1 MTRILLVD
9 DHPVVRQGIKQVLSG
24 AFHPAL
30 VGEAANAEEGM
41 SEVRS
46 TDWDV
51 MVLDLSL
58 PGASGMDLLKDLRRE
73 RPALPVLVL
82 SMHPPDQFARRA
94 MNAGASGYL
103 TKDSAPTELVKAV
116 GEVIAGRRYLNPAVI
131 EELVLHQQPELSQ
144 RPHEVLSDREYQVL
158 RMIASGLTVSQ
169 ISTRLTLSVKTIS
182 TYRARVLE
190 KMGMKTTAELMHY
203 GIQHGGTASARSD
216 SEPEPN
222 LEPDLDRQLHLAR
235 RRSLR
240 ELAEGRQ
247 GRCRIRASAED
258 VVHRRVVRSIEE
270 VEDLEDPVEAHATH
284 RESPRQPQIDGRLR
298 R

>member
-30 VGEAANAEEGM
+30 VGEAANAEEGL
-41 SEVRS
+41 SEVRN
-46 TDWDV
+46 TEWDV
-51 MVLDLSL
+51 MVLDLTL
-58 PGASGMDLLKDLRRE
+58 PGMSGMDLLKDLRRE

-116 GEVIAGRRYLNPAVI
+116 GEVMAGRVYMNPAVA
-131 EELVLHQQPELSQ
+131 EELALHQQPERSQ

-169 ISTRLTLSVKTIS
+169 ISARLTLSVKTIS

-190 KMGMKTTAELMHY
+190 KMNLRSNAELMRY
-203 GIQHGGTASARSD
+203 ALRSGLVD
-216 SEPEPN
+216 
-222 LEPDLDRQLHLAR
+222 
-235 RRSLR
+235 
-240 ELAEGRQ
+240 
-247 GRCRIRASAED
+247 
-258 VVHRRVVRSIEE
+258 
-270 VEDLEDPVEAHATH
+270 
-284 RESPRQPQIDGRLR
+284 
-298 R
+298 

>member
-41 SEVRS
+41 IEIRN

-51 MVLDLSL
+51 MVLDISL
-58 PGASGMDLLKDLRRE
+58 PGASGLDLLKDLRRE
-73 RPALPVLVL
+73 RPTLPVLVL

-103 TKDSAPTELVKAV
+103 TKDSPPTELVKAV
-116 GEVIAGRRYLNPAVI
+116 GEVMAGRRYLNPAVI
-131 EELVLHQQPELSQ
+131 EEMVLNLQPARDQ

-169 ISTRLTLSVKTIS
+169 VATRLSLSVKTVS

-190 KMGMKTTAELMHY
+190 KMNMKTTAELMHY
-203 GIQHGGTASARSD
+203 GIQQ
-216 SEPEPN
+216 N
-222 LEPDLDRQLHLAR
+222 LVD
-235 RRSLR
+235 
-240 ELAEGRQ
+240 
-247 GRCRIRASAED
+247 
-258 VVHRRVVRSIEE
+258 
-270 VEDLEDPVEAHATH
+270 
-284 RESPRQPQIDGRLR
+284 
-298 R
+298 

>member
-9 DHPVVRQGIKQVLSG
+9 DHPIVRHGIKQVLSG

-30 VGEAANAEEGM
+30 VGEAATAEEGI

-46 TDWDV
+46 TDWDI

-58 PGASGMDLLKDLRRE
+58 PGGSGMDLLRDLRKE
-73 RPALPVLVL
+73 RPELPVLVL

-94 MNAGASGYL
+94 MNAGALGYL

-116 GEVIAGRRYLNPAVI
+116 GEVISGARYLNPAVM
-131 EELVLHQQPELSQ
+131 EELLQHQQPEPSQ

-190 KMGMKTTAELMHY
+190 KMRMKTTAELMHY
-203 GIQHGGTASARSD
+203 GIQHGLVD
-216 SEPEPN
+216 
-222 LEPDLDRQLHLAR
+222 
-235 RRSLR
+235 
-240 ELAEGRQ
+240 
-247 GRCRIRASAED
+247 
-258 VVHRRVVRSIEE
+258 
-270 VEDLEDPVEAHATH
+270 
-284 RESPRQPQIDGRLR
+284 
-298 R
+298 